1 MTDATVL
8 SAADKALTEQTTF
21 TKTAIWLPSYAVPH
35 FNAGI
40 HVIRGKVFEDCVI
53 EGPALLL
60 ALEGVTFEGCN
71 MGFSKVPK
79 NLLMRPVGDKITGAI
94 PFAETRFISC
104 RFAMVS
110 FTGNEY
116 FLDHFGANVVAPGET
131 EGLAD
136 NV

>member
-1 MTDATVL
+1 MTDTPVL

-21 TKTAIWLPSYAVPH
+21 TKTALWLPSYAVPH

-40 HVIRGKVFEDCVI
+40 NVIRGKVFEDCLI

-79 NLLMRPVGDKITGAI
+79 NLLMRPVGEKITGAI
-94 PFAETRFISC
+94 PFADTRFINC
-104 RFAMVS
+104 RFAMVA
-110 FTGNEY
+110 FTGSDE

-131 EGLAD
+131 EGLPA

>member
-1 MTDATVL
+1 MTDAPVL
-8 SAADKALTEQTTF
+8 SDADKALTEQTTF
-21 TKTAIWLPSYAVPH
+21 TKIGLWLPSYAVPH

-53 EGPALLL
+53 EGPAVLL

-94 PFAETRFISC
+94 PFAETRFINC
-104 RFAMVS
+104 RFAMVA
-110 FTGNEY
+110 FTGSEG
-116 FLDHFGANVVAPGET
+116 FLENFGANVVAPGAT
-131 EGLAD
+131 QGLAE